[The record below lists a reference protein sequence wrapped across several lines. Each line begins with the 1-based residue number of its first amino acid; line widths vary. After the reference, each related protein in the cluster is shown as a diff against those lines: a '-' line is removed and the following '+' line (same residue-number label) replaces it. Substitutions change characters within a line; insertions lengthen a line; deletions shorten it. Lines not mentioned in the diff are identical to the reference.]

1 MNGTDYKGIRN
12 YAQFVRW
19 KAISKQFGWYD
30 IDAVETVSALK
41 PGTFI
46 VEIAK

>member
-1 MNGTDYKGIRN
+1 MNGTDYKGIKN
-12 YAQFVRW
+12 YTQFVCW
-19 KAISKQFGWYD
+19 KAIGKQFGGYD

-46 VEIAK
+46 VEIGK